1 MTLPQVQ
8 NYIPGA
14 VIDRQRSIFRSRCY
28 PARTETWTVVVGGT
42 VADGLYGYAISGTV
56 ITYTADTG
64 AGDDNAAVAAGLLAD
79 YNSKTAA
86 TRIAFATL
94 NTLTTTIAERFPG
107 GGFTITGTSAPG
119 GATLVATDNTP
130 TSGDLRLGI
139 AVAIIDGEPNSIRTL
154 TTGDTAAAVFGVVVE
169 SNNLKPGTG
178 NPQDVDVYEEG
189 AAALTI
195 CKGPVPVEVEV
206 DVKPGDPVFVRV
218 TATGSEIAGAFRIDA
233 DGGDAVQIA
242 GRWLTANYQSRD
254 GRNVAELDI
263 NVP

>member
-1 MTLPQVQ
+1 MTLPQTQ
-8 NYIPGA
+8 NYLPGT
-14 VIDRQRSIFRSRCY
+14 VMDRSRSQFRTRCY
-28 PARTETWTVVVGGT
+28 PSRTTRWTAVVGGT
-42 VADGLYGYAISGTV
+42 ATTGTYSYAINGVV
-56 ITYTADTG
+56 ITYAADTG
-64 AGDDNAAVAAGLLAD
+64 AGDDNASIAAGLLAD

-86 TRIAFATL
+86 TRIAVATL
-94 NTLTTTIAERFPG
+94 LTLTLTINERIPG
-107 GGFTITGTSAPG
+107 AGFTLTGAVAPG
-119 GATLVATDNTP
+119 AGTLVLTDLTP
-130 TSGDLRLGI
+130 ASGELRLGI
-139 AVAIIDGEPNSIRTL
+139 AVAIIDGEADNIRTL
-154 TTGDTAAAVFGVVVE
+154 TTGDTAANVFGVTVE
-169 SNNLKPGTG
+169 SSGLKPATG

-218 TATGSEIAGAFRIDA
+218 TATGSEVAGAFRIEA

-242 GRWLTANYQSRD
+242 ARWLSANYSSRD